1 MLRKKKLSNVTLVV
15 VLYGRKRAFR
25 ISTIWAL
32 LKTLSK
38 FEFYEVIYISDA
50 PPLLGVKNVKWIKV
64 DFIKNSEDYS
74 RFMLFSLGD
83 YISSSHA
90 LCIQHDGFPLNSKLW
105 ERGFLDWDF
114 IGAPWP
120 ASHDGVTYTDDEG
133 QPCRV
138 GNGGFSLRS
147 KRLLVL
153 PSKLK
158 LEFETIHGSINED
171 GILCCK
177 WNKALESAGIK
188 YAPVDIAA
196 RFSTE
201 EVIEGLTKEKSF
213 GFHGL
218 GYMKLH
224 MFFHFILSRFKL

>member
-1 MLRKKKLSNVTLVV
+1 MRKKKLSNVTLVV
-15 VLYGRKRAFR
+15 VLYGRKRATR
-25 ISTIWAL
+25 ISTMLAM

-38 FEFYEVIYISDA
+38 FEFDEAIYISDV
-50 PPLLGVKNVKWIKV
+50 PPLLDIKKVKWIKIV
-64 DFIKNSEDYS
+64 SIKNPEDYS

-90 LCIQHDGFPLNSKLW
+90 LCIQHDGFPLNSLLW
-105 ERGFLDWDF
+105 ERGFLDWDY

-120 ASHDGVTYTDDEG
+120 ESHDGVRYTDEEG
-133 QPCRV
+133 QLHRV

-147 KRLLVL
+147 KRLLSL
-153 PSKLK
+153 PSKLGLK
-158 LEFETIHGSINED
+158 FGPIHGSINED

-177 WNKALESAGIK
+177 WNKALKSAGIK

-201 EVIEGLTKEKSF
+201 EVVKGITKEKSF

-218 GYMKLH
+218 KYMRLH
-224 MFFHFILSRFKL
+224 MFFHFFLSRFKL